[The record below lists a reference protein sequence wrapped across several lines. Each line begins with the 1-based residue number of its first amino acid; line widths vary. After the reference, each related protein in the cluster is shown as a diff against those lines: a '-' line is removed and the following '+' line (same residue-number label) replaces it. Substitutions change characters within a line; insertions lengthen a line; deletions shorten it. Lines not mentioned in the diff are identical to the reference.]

1 MFKETLDQQ
10 RALKELAYAK
20 ISRAEIRYAWSYIL
34 EHKWYMSERL
44 GRDVGLKVAAV
55 DFFENVQPRQTPLR
69 RSERNALPPRLPF
82 MRPLY

>member
-10 RALKELAYAK
+10 RTLKKLAHVK
-20 ISRAEIRYAWSYIL
+20 LSRAEVRYAWPYIL
-34 EHKWYMSERL
+34 EHKWYMSESL

-55 DFFENVQPRQTPLR
+55 DFFENVQLRQTPSR